1 MLLSSYI
8 PLGSSILVI
17 VNFKGS
23 GLYWTQ
29 AIQWVSVL
37 SLKIYGKNKFYNLLL
52 CLTTFTV
59 SKFCTVWILQLWEK
73 KKKVPRATHW
83 EASHTHTN
91 PAQLSGP
98 DSASSAAETPLMNMQ
113 RQSFTYKRNW
123 YSHYGLWLIRPPF
136 TFLCFENC
144 HQENV
149 LLSKL
154 TGKDLVPV
162 KMIAQRPTCLEGR
175 SRIFSDSNLI
185 SYKI

>member
-1 MLLSSYI
+1 MLLSSYV

-59 SKFCTVWILQLWEK
+59 SKFCTVWILQLWK
-73 KKKVPRATHW
+73 KKMSPGPPIGRPPI
-83 EASHTHTN
+83 HTLIQPSLAALTA
-91 PAQLSGP
+91 PAVLLRH
-98 DSASSAAETPLMNMQ
+98 PLMNMQ

-136 TFLCFENC
+136 TFLCVENC